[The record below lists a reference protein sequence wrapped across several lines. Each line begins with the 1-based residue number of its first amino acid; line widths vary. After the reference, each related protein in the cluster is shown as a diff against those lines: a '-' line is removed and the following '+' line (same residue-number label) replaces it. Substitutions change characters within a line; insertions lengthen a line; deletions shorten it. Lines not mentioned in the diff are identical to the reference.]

1 MKLLAILL
9 LLLTVL
15 SAASVLDIES
25 KGGASSIASDN
36 IEIANEIPT
45 PSDSIVNTTSIEA
58 VSLLTA
64 RARIAGQLSY
74 FMIVVLPFS
83 IFIILAYLLILVII
97 RDNI

>member
-9 LLLTVL
+9 LLLAVL

-25 KGGASSIASDN
+25 KGNTISIESEN
-36 IEIANEIPT
+36 SEIANEIPT
-45 PSDSIVNTTSIEA
+45 PSNSIVNTTSIEA
-58 VSLLTA
+58 VSLLPA
-64 RARIAGQLSY
+64 RARNDGQLSY

-83 IFIILAYLLILVII
+83 IFIVLAYLLILIII

>member
-36 IEIANEIPT
+36 NEIANEIST
-45 PSDSIVNTTSIEA
+45 PSDSVVNTTGVET
-58 VSLLTA
+58 VSLLPA
-64 RARIAGQLSY
+64 RARTDGQLSH

-83 IFIILAYLLILVII
+83 IFIVLAYLLILVII